1 LVAEVGDVC
10 TLVGVGVVQVV
21 VPYMCVLVVVS
32 EVAVVDAPVL
42 EVAVVDAPVLEVA
55 VVDAPVSEGVV
66 GVPVS
71 ADEVDLKRIHT
82 C

>member
-42 EVAVVDAPVLEVA
+42 EVAVVDAPV
-55 VVDAPVSEGVV
+55 SEGVV

>member
-42 EVAVVDAPVLEVA
+42 EVAVVDAPV
-55 VVDAPVSEGVV
+55 SKGVV

>member
-1 LVAEVGDVC
+1 MVAEVGDVC

-42 EVAVVDAPVLEVA
+42 EVAVVDAPV
-55 VVDAPVSEGVV
+55 SEGVV

>member
-1 LVAEVGDVC
+1 
-10 TLVGVGVVQVV
+10 
-21 VPYMCVLVVVS
+21 
-32 EVAVVDAPVL
+32 L

>member
-1 LVAEVGDVC
+1 MVAEVGDVC
-10 TLVGVGVVQVV
+10 ILVGVGVVQVL
-21 VPYMCVLVVVS
+21 VPHMCVLVVVS
-32 EVAVVDAPVL
+32 EVAVVG
-42 EVAVVDAPVLEVA
+42 APVLEVA